1 MFYFSQWGFIFI
13 MWQPD
18 KVSINVWMDVS
29 HVGLRGVFE
38 YAARYLR
45 RGMLTYMFLR
55 RRILHTSDDRV
66 H

>member
-1 MFYFSQWGFIFI
+1 MVYFSQWGCIFI

-18 KVSINVWMDVS
+18 TVSINVWMDVS

-38 YAARYLR
+38 YEVA
-45 RGMLTYMFLR
+45 M
-55 RRILHTSDDRV
+55 IVCTSDDRV

>member
-1 MFYFSQWGFIFI
+1 MFYFSQRGFIFI

-38 YAARYLR
+38 YEESENA
-45 RGMLTYMFLR
+45 
-55 RRILHTSDDRV
+55 RV
-66 H
+66 HLPRGT